1 MRAELIREDVDTET
15 SLKWNKKISV
25 LAGRVLASVNIKE
38 KICRF
43 MSIAVRNVVK
53 LMNF

>member
-1 MRAELIREDVDTET
+1 MRAELIRGDAGTET
-15 SLKWNKKISV
+15 SFKWNKKIAA
-25 LAGRVLASVNIKE
+25 LAGRVLASVNAKE

-43 MSIAVRNVVK
+43 MNTVVRSVVK

>member
-1 MRAELIREDVDTET
+1 MPVELIRVDAGTKT
-15 SLKWNKKISV
+15 SFKWNKKIAA
-25 LAGRVLASVNIKE
+25 LAGRVLASANVKE

-43 MSIAVRNVVK
+43 MNTVVRSVVK

>member
-1 MRAELIREDVDTET
+1 MRAELIREDAGTKT
-15 SLKWNKKISV
+15 SLKCNKKITA
-25 LAGRVLASVNIKE
+25 LAGTVSEPVNVKE

-43 MSIAVRNVVK
+43 MNTVVRSAVK